1 MVAPKMRAYHVYI
14 AAVCAALCLAD
25 RASAQSEEVPVPEE
39 IGWWGWTRAA
49 AKGAWDQTLRSL
61 RPVQEQGG
69 FGEVWDGLMPR
80 LDEALVLT
88 DRQQSLPQT
97 AWFGSDQASNQAA
110 IDQLLDEATQ
120 ILAISP
126 SQRHRA
132 RIRELE
138 AEARKA
144 RAEIADYR
152 RRRVSAPRDSLW
164 RGTAADYDAA
174 IAERENRL
182 AALAEEQKAVYRSF
196 AADLQAMGLQVSD
209 EQLEFLL
216 STVVGDDLVQMTLA
230 FNNVKAVTTELERLT
245 EESREDLASARRYY
259 GMYTVLLRIL
269 DRMHEKVVV
278 DLDQRYLVELDAI
291 IDRTGAL
298 LSETRALRRGSEKG
312 RDALAANIEAQEFT
326 LRAAKE
332 YRAYLEEQR
341 SLVATARQ
349 RLAQDIAI
357 AVNTYETVKVSG
369 DLVALMKS
377 SQNLLENLRRLQVPA
392 LRTFENVAMK
402 REFSRLTLRLKAPR
416 TP

>member
-1 MVAPKMRAYHVYI
+1 MRVCHVYI
-14 AAVCAALCLAD
+14 AAVCAALSLAD
-25 RASAQSEEVPVPEE
+25 CASAHCAEVPAQEDA
-39 IGWWGWTRAA
+39 GWWGWTRAA

-61 RPVQEQGG
+61 RPAQEQDT

-88 DRQQSLPQT
+88 DRQPSLPQS
-97 AWFGSDQASNQAA
+97 AWFGSDQVSNQAD
-110 IDQLLDEATQ
+110 IDRLLDEATQ

-138 AEARKA
+138 AEARRA

-152 RRRVSAPRDSLW
+152 RRRVSAPHDSLW
-164 RGTAADYDAA
+164 RRTVADYDAA
-174 IAERENRL
+174 IDERQDRL
-182 AALAEEQKAVYRSF
+182 AALAQEQKAVYRSF
-196 AADLQAMGLQVSD
+196 AADLQAMGLEVSD

-230 FNNVKAVTTELERLT
+230 FDNVKAVTAELERLT
-245 EESREDLASARRYY
+245 EKSREDLVSARRYY

-269 DRMHEKVVV
+269 DRMHERVMT

-291 IDRTGAL
+291 IDRTEAL
-298 LSETRALRRGSEKG
+298 LSKTQALRRGTEKG
-312 RDALAANIEAQEFT
+312 HDAFTANIEAQEFT
-326 LRAAKE
+326 LKAAKE
-332 YRAYLEEQR
+332 YRAYLQEQR
-341 SLVATARQ
+341 RLVATARQ

-369 DLVALMKS
+369 DLADLMKS

-402 REFSRLTLRLKAPR
+402 REFSRLTLRLKSPQM
-416 TP
+416 P